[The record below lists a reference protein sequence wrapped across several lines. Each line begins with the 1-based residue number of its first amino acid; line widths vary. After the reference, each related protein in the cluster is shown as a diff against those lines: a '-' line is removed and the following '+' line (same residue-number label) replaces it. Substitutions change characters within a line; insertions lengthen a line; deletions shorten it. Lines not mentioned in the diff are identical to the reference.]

1 MRIYM
6 LGQKGIPA
14 RGGGVERHVEELA
27 TRLAKNGHEVFVYC
41 RDHYTASARVNTYH
55 GVHCIYLPTIRTK
68 HLDAILH
75 TFLATIHVLFQRA
88 DIIHYHAIGPASL
101 LWIARLVKRSATIF
115 FTFHCQDYHHEKWGF
130 MARLLLR
137 FGEAMGCRFAHQV
150 ITVSKTLTKYA
161 WTAYQRNAIYIP
173 NGAPRIGKT
182 IHRRQLQR
190 LDLTKNG
197 YILAVARLI
206 PHKGIHELISAYQ
219 RILTKKKLVIVG
231 DGTYTDRYVQ
241 KLYTLAKGNPNIS
254 FLGNQIGETLATL
267 YGNAYCFVHP
277 SHSEGLSIALLEAMQ
292 YGRGVLTSS
301 IPENRE
307 VIEGAGY
314 TFRTGSV
321 DDLAHKLDFLL
332 RHPDCVRRAGERAR
346 LRARRDY
353 HWETIVRTTQQCY
366 QEALQTTPRTRI
378 LLPEYEQV

>member
-1 MRIYM
+1 M

-41 RDHYTASARVNTYH
+41 RDHYTSSRKTTHN
-55 GVHCIYLPTIRTK
+55 GVRCIYMPTIRTK

-75 TFLATIHVLFQRA
+75 TFLATVHVLFQRA
-88 DIIHYHAIGPASL
+88 DIVHYHAIGPASL
-101 LWIARLVKRSATIF
+101 LWIIRLLKRNATIF
-115 FTFHCQDYHHEKWGF
+115 FTFHCQDYHHEKWGLV
-130 MARLLLR
+130 ARLYLR
-137 FGEAMGCRFAHQV
+137 FGEAIGCRFAHRI
-150 ITVSKTLTKYA
+150 ITVSKTLTKYV
-161 WTAYQRNAIYIP
+161 WTAYQRNAAYIP
-173 NGAPRIGKT
+173 NGAPRIGR
-182 IHRRQLQR
+182 IAHRRQLQR
-190 LDLTKNG
+190 LGLVKNE
-197 YILAVARLI
+197 YILSVARLI
-206 PHKGIHELISAYQ
+206 PHKGIHELIAAYQ
-219 RILTKKKLVIVG
+219 KILTKKKLVIVG

-241 KLYTLAKGNPNIS
+241 KLYALANGNPNIL

-292 YGRGVLTSS
+292 YGQGVLTSS

-307 VIEGAGY
+307 VIEGVGY

-321 DDLAHKLDFLL
+321 DDLTHKLDFLL

-346 LRARRDY
+346 LRARRAY
-353 HWETIVRTTQQCY
+353 HWETIVRTTERCY
-366 QEALQTTPRTRI
+366 LETVQATPRTSV

>member
-1 MRIYM
+1 MI
-6 LGQKGIPA
+6 GQKGIPA

-41 RDHYTASARVNTYH
+41 REHYTSSRSATYN
-55 GVHCIYLPTIRTK
+55 GVHCIYLPTLRTK
-68 HLDAILH
+68 HLDAIVH
-75 TFLATIHVLFQRA
+75 TLLATLHVLFQRA

-101 LWIARLVKRSATIF
+101 LWIARLIKRSATIF

-130 MARLLLR
+130 IARLYLR
-137 FGEAMGCRFAHQV
+137 FGEAIGCRFAHRV

-161 WTAYQRNAIYIP
+161 WTAYQRDAAYIP
-173 NGAPRIGKT
+173 NGAPRAAT
-182 IHRRQLQR
+182 TVYRRQLQR
-190 LDLTKNG
+190 LDLAANG

-241 KLYTLAKGNPNIS
+241 KLYTLAKGNPNIL

-292 YGRGVLTSS
+292 YGQGVLTSS

-307 VIEGAGY
+307 VIDGVGY

-321 DDLAHKLDFLL
+321 DDLVHKLDFLL
-332 RHPDCVRRAGERAR
+332 RHPECVRRAGERAR
-346 LRARRDY
+346 LRVRRMY
-353 HWETIVRTTQQCY
+353 HWETIVRTTERCY
-366 QEALQTTPRTRI
+366 QEAIHATPPTRI
-378 LLPEYEQV
+378 LLPEYEQI

>member
-6 LGQKGIPA
+6 IGQKGIPA

-27 TRLAKNGHEVFVYC
+27 TRLVKNGHEVFVYC
-41 RDHYTASARVNTYH
+41 RAHYTSQTLSSYRGIH
-55 GVHCIYLPTIRTK
+55 LIHLPTIRSK
-68 HLDAILH
+68 YLDAIVH
-75 TFLATIHVLFQRA
+75 TFLASVHVLFQPA
-88 DIIHYHAIGPASL
+88 DIIHYHSIGPALL
-101 LWIARLVKRSATIF
+101 LWIPRFFRRNVKIF
-115 FTFHCQDYHHEKWGF
+115 FTFHSQCYHHEKWGF
-130 MARLLLR
+130 IARLYLR
-137 FGEAMGCRFAHQV
+137 LGEAIGCRAAHTV
-150 ITVSKTLTKYA
+150 ITVSKTLTKYT
-161 WTAYQRNAIYIP
+161 WTAYQRNAVYIP
-173 NGAPRIGKT
+173 NGAPRVGK
-182 IHRRQLQR
+182 ILYRRQLQR
-190 LDLTKNG
+190 LDLTANG

-241 KLYTLAKGNPNIS
+241 KLYTLAKGNPNIL

-292 YGRGVLTSS
+292 YGQGVLTSS

-307 VIEGAGY
+307 VIEGVGY

-321 DDLAHKLDFLL
+321 DDLTHKLDFLL
-332 RHPDCVRRAGERAR
+332 RHPDCVRRAGQRAR
-346 LRARRDY
+346 LRARHTY
-353 HWETIVRTTQQCY
+353 HWETIVRTTERCY
-366 QEALQTTPRTRI
+366 REATNAAPRTSV
-378 LLPEYEQV
+378 LLPEYEQA